1 MRHAC
6 QYVRQHG
13 VAVDKSN
20 FTLPYIFEKH
30 FCRFRTYAL
39 ILNVDKN
46 SANLRIVQHVC
57 TRRGKGIGRT
67 GSLMCCLRWAQ
78 KAGSGLTLEK
88 VRHRAEEY
96 AQELKHMAQEK
107 LHAAQAEL

>member
-1 MRHAC
+1 
-6 QYVRQHG
+6 
-13 VAVDKSN
+13 
-20 FTLPYIFEKH
+20 
-30 FCRFRTYAL
+30 
-39 ILNVDKN
+39 
-46 SANLRIVQHVC
+46 
-57 TRRGKGIGRT
+57 
-67 GSLMCCLRWAQ
+67 MCCLRWAQ